1 MKNLFLCSFLMV
13 IVACTPRLEN
23 DTRLYLEATIMEP
36 DGSRATDV
44 EVVLSNYRII
54 NRLFSRDN
62 AKFSEPDR
70 DFILGRAFTDDEGKI
85 EMTALSATNSL
96 FYLTVYRDDQP
107 LQDYRINKKSFTNL
121 ELLIPEVPIKEELD
135 VILVFQSSTG
145 VNNDLD
151 IQIVAESMDC
161 PLLYENGTF
170 QLPSSIE
177 NFECNPQFITDL
189 PRGFHAGFVQ
199 PKCQKQP
206 RLLPRQMP
214 AGILDARSLQ
224 RFPSITL
231 PAVLQPQSSPLRGC
245 GDRCRTGRGSPTW
258 PHQSARHSGP
268 EHG

>member
-85 EMTALSATNSL
+85 QMTALSATNSL

-177 NFECNPQFITDL
+177 NFECNPQFIGVPASENPQQAPVTTL
-189 PRGFHAGFVQ
+189 APS
-199 PKCQKQP
+199 
-206 RLLPRQMP
+206 QMEVSIFN
-214 AGILDARSLQ
+214 GTSTTTSTIQIDANTQ
-224 RFPSITL
+224 TYVINY
-231 PAVLQPQSSPLRGC
+231 
-245 GDRCRTGRGSPTW
+245 
-258 PHQSARHSGP
+258 
-268 EHG
+268 